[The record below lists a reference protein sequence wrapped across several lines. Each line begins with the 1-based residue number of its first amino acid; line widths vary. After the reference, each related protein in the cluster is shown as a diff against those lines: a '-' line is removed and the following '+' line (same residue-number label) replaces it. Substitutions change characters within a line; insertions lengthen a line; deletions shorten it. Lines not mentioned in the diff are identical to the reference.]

1 LEERKRRAQ
10 IVHESVAWRLLI
22 GCLDCRDPATAEE
35 PAHND
40 DLHGDDASDIVEI
53 VSMIRKGRNKDG
65 GAGTVLTRWIGA
77 APVTDAPSFQ
87 VRDVCNRLDLALLVV
102 NFGDLVIDV
111 TIENNL
117 ERAFTQRLPDLLRTS
132 SRDGRTSVS
141 PSCSAFFPALNRP
154 YLRAAVAPP
163 PSSLL

>member
-1 LEERKRRAQ
+1 LAVSIAEIQR
-10 IVHESVAWRLLI
+10 
-22 GCLDCRDPATAEE
+22 PAEE

-53 VSMIRKGRNKDG
+53 VSMIRKGRNMDG
-65 GAGTVLTRWIGA
+65 DAGTVQTRWIGA
-77 APVTDAPSFQ
+77 APVTDASSFQ

-111 TIENNL
+111 SIENNL

-132 SRDGRTSVS
+132 SRDGRISVS
-141 PSCSAFFPALNRP
+141 PSCSAFFPASNRP

>member
-1 LEERKRRAQ
+1 LAVSIAEIQR
-10 IVHESVAWRLLI
+10 
-22 GCLDCRDPATAEE
+22 PAEKA
-35 PAHND
+35 AHND
-40 DLHGDDASDIVEI
+40 DLHGDDAPDIVET
-53 VSMIRKGRNKDG
+53 VSMIRKGRNIDG
-65 GAGTVLTRWIGA
+65 GANTVQTRWIGS
-77 APVTDAPSFQ
+77 APVTDAPYFQ
-87 VRDVCNRLDLALLVV
+87 VRNVCNRLNLALLVV

-132 SRDGRTSVS
+132 SRDGRISVS
-141 PSCSAFFPALNRP
+141 PSCSALFPASNRP